1 MENHDTSAA
10 IYSEAKSEYTKQLVY
25 NFQPVLLRFFLDRYT
40 EAKATPSVSSKS
52 KSALSE
58 FQDSLSQ
65 IPEWNIDKV
74 QRETA
79 SLIQNVQCDYIED
92 LITAVFIAHTKILS
106 AIRLNSKPRQKIR
119 ITVPKPDHFM
129 HRSLS
134 ECSRLLWSN
143 IYLFND
149 STTSLDRQKN
159 MTEVNR
165 FLEEG
170 IVQAI
175 RNLLPVKSILRDS
188 LQEDDEDGM
197 TGEMGEVTPLSPEPL
212 VAEAPVAETPLAETP
227 LAETPLAEAPVTDTS
242 VAEAPLSETSGV
254 PETPLS
260 VPEVAVAPELSLSE
274 PPVPVDTL
282 VAIQELPQNPSS
294 VEGSNDVKIISDT
307 RPPKVVTIEKQDT
320 DQQNTLVVDTEKS
333 VGFTGIDS
341 VYGISGDAEV
351 KPMVDEGSDEF
362 KILGDS
368 EELDMDEFEDLDTVQ
383 TVAPLSSDDYET
395 L

>member
-1 MENHDTSAA
+1 
-10 IYSEAKSEYTKQLVY
+10 
-25 NFQPVLLRFFLDRYT
+25 
-40 EAKATPSVSSKS
+40 
-52 KSALSE
+52 
-58 FQDSLSQ
+58 
-65 IPEWNIDKV
+65 
-74 QRETA
+74 
-79 SLIQNVQCDYIED
+79 
-92 LITAVFIAHTKILS
+92 
-106 AIRLNSKPRQKIR
+106 
-119 ITVPKPDHFM
+119 
-129 HRSLS
+129 
-134 ECSRLLWSN
+134 
-143 IYLFND
+143 
-149 STTSLDRQKN
+149 

-212 VAEAPVAETPLAETP
+212 VADAAVANTPSAETPSVETPSVETPSAETP
-227 LAETPLAEAPVTDTS
+227 SAETPSA
-242 VAEAPLSETSGV
+242 
-254 PETPLS
+254 ETPS
-260 VPEVAVAPELSLSE
+260 AETPSAETPVPDVSLSKTPVHTVPSFQQ
-274 PPVPVDTL
+274 PPQT
-282 VAIQELPQNPSS
+282 PSS

-307 RPPKVVTIEKQDT
+307 RPPKVVTIEKQDS

-368 EELDMDEFEDLDTVQ
+368 EELNMDEFEDLDSVQ